1 MLTQFSRTELLLGKE
16 AMDRLKNARV
26 AVFGIG
32 GVGGYVCEA
41 LVRTGVGYFDL
52 IDDDKVCL
60 TNLNRQIIATR
71 KTVGKYK
78 TEVMKER
85 MLEIN
90 PDVKVEIHDCFFLPE
105 NAKDFPFEEY
115 DYIVDAV
122 DTVTAKIALVMKAK
136 EMDIPIISSM
146 GAGNKLDASKFEVA
160 DIYKTSVCPLAKVM
174 RRELK
179 KRGVKKLKVSD
190 QDQLI
195 TSNDWTEIS
204 NLQDEMKK
212 EEPDATIDYDKALKV
227 YVDCNLIKLQTAD
240 TKKLTSALESA
251 NYVWV
256 IPFKMEKT
264 YGMFTVAKG
273 LPLREEAKSVLTK
286 AEQEEVKN
294 HAGKWM
300 ITETAEHTVEPYYD
314 ILLEKRE
321 ALSDC
326 TRVVLV
332 GSQPGMRQP
341 VALGMDDETARIWI
355 SLGYQY
361 PVMEKIPETQNVES
375 GVYSFDSVAEI
386 SDTYIEDSEVSTGA
400 GVQSRSSMKYVAGIG
415 IVLIGSILILSVLK
429 KKKIKSE
436 D

>member
-1 MLTQFSRTELLLGKE
+1 MKNILKIMLMMITIYTIAGS
-16 AMDRLKNARV
+16 
-26 AVFGIG
+26 AV
-32 GVGGYVCEA
+32 YA
-41 LVRTGVGYFDL
+41 
-52 IDDDKVCL
+52 
-60 TNLNRQIIATR
+60 A
-71 KTVGKYK
+71 
-78 TEVMKER
+78 
-85 MLEIN
+85 EI
-90 PDVKVEIHDCFFLPE
+90 P
-105 NAKDFPFEEY
+105 
-115 DYIVDAV
+115 
-122 DTVTAKIALVMKAK
+122 
-136 EMDIPIISSM
+136 
-146 GAGNKLDASKFEVA
+146 
-160 DIYKTSVCPLAKVM
+160 
-174 RRELK
+174 
-179 KRGVKKLKVSD
+179 VSD

-195 TSNDWTEIS
+195 TSRDWTEIS

-300 ITETAEHTVEPYYD
+300 ITEIAEHTVEPYYD

-361 PVMEKIPETQNVES
+361 PVES
-375 GVYSFDSVAEI
+375 GVYSFESVAEI

-415 IVLIGSILILSVLK
+415 IIVIGSILILSVLK
-429 KKKIKSE
+429 KKKLE
-436 D
+436 DYE

>member
-1 MLTQFSRTELLLGKE
+1 MKNILKIMLMMIAIFTIAGS
-16 AMDRLKNARV
+16 
-26 AVFGIG
+26 AV
-32 GVGGYVCEA
+32 YA
-41 LVRTGVGYFDL
+41 
-52 IDDDKVCL
+52 
-60 TNLNRQIIATR
+60 A
-71 KTVGKYK
+71 
-78 TEVMKER
+78 
-85 MLEIN
+85 EI
-90 PDVKVEIHDCFFLPE
+90 P
-105 NAKDFPFEEY
+105 
-115 DYIVDAV
+115 
-122 DTVTAKIALVMKAK
+122 
-136 EMDIPIISSM
+136 
-146 GAGNKLDASKFEVA
+146 
-160 DIYKTSVCPLAKVM
+160 
-174 RRELK
+174 
-179 KRGVKKLKVSD
+179 VSD

-256 IPFKMEKT
+256 IPFKMEK
-264 YGMFTVAKG
+264 
-273 LPLREEAKSVLTK
+273 
-286 AEQEEVKN
+286 
-294 HAGKWM
+294 WM
-300 ITETAEHTVEPYYD
+300 ITEIAEHTVEPYYD

-375 GVYSFDSVAEI
+375 GVYSFESVAEI

-415 IVLIGSILILSVLK
+415 IIVIGSIIILSVLK
-429 KKKIKSE
+429 KKKLE
-436 D
+436 DYE

>member
-1 MLTQFSRTELLLGKE
+1 MKNILKIMLMMITILPTYNRFPVVLEKGEGVHLYDTEGKE
-16 AMDRLKNARV
+16 YLDFGAGI
-26 AVFGIG
+26 AVFAL
-32 GVGGYVCEA
+32 GYHYA
-41 LVRTGVGYFDL
+41 
-52 IDDDKVCL
+52 
-60 TNLNRQIIATR
+60 
-71 KTVGKYK
+71 
-78 TEVMKER
+78 
-85 MLEIN
+85 
-90 PDVKVEIHDCFFLPE
+90 
-105 NAKDFPFEEY
+105 
-115 DYIVDAV
+115 
-122 DTVTAKIALVMKAK
+122 
-136 EMDIPIISSM
+136 
-146 GAGNKLDASKFEVA
+146 
-160 DIYKTSVCPLAKVM
+160 
-174 RRELK
+174 
-179 KRGVKKLKVSD
+179 
-190 QDQLI
+190 
-195 TSNDWTEIS
+195 
-204 NLQDEMKK
+204 
-212 EEPDATIDYDKALKV
+212 DYDKALKV

-273 LPLREEAKSVLTK
+273 LPLSEEAKSVLTK

-415 IVLIGSILILSVLK
+415 IIVIGSILILSVLK
-429 KKKIKSE
+429 KKKLE
-436 D
+436 DYE

>member
-1 MLTQFSRTELLLGKE
+1 MKNILKIMLMMITIFTIAGS
-16 AMDRLKNARV
+16 
-26 AVFGIG
+26 AV
-32 GVGGYVCEA
+32 YA
-41 LVRTGVGYFDL
+41 
-52 IDDDKVCL
+52 
-60 TNLNRQIIATR
+60 A
-71 KTVGKYK
+71 
-78 TEVMKER
+78 
-85 MLEIN
+85 EI
-90 PDVKVEIHDCFFLPE
+90 P
-105 NAKDFPFEEY
+105 
-115 DYIVDAV
+115 
-122 DTVTAKIALVMKAK
+122 
-136 EMDIPIISSM
+136 
-146 GAGNKLDASKFEVA
+146 
-160 DIYKTSVCPLAKVM
+160 
-174 RRELK
+174 
-179 KRGVKKLKVSD
+179 VSD

-195 TSNDWTEIS
+195 TSRDWTEIS

-212 EEPDATIDYDKALKV
+212 EEPNVTIDYDKALKV

-273 LPLREEAKSVLTK
+273 LPLSEEAKPVLTK

-375 GVYSFDSVAEI
+375 GVYSFESVAEI

>member
-1 MLTQFSRTELLLGKE
+1 MKNILKIMLMMITIFTIAGS
-16 AMDRLKNARV
+16 
-26 AVFGIG
+26 AV
-32 GVGGYVCEA
+32 YA
-41 LVRTGVGYFDL
+41 
-52 IDDDKVCL
+52 
-60 TNLNRQIIATR
+60 A
-71 KTVGKYK
+71 
-78 TEVMKER
+78 
-85 MLEIN
+85 EI
-90 PDVKVEIHDCFFLPE
+90 P
-105 NAKDFPFEEY
+105 
-115 DYIVDAV
+115 
-122 DTVTAKIALVMKAK
+122 
-136 EMDIPIISSM
+136 
-146 GAGNKLDASKFEVA
+146 
-160 DIYKTSVCPLAKVM
+160 
-174 RRELK
+174 
-179 KRGVKKLKVSD
+179 VSD

-195 TSNDWTEIS
+195 TSRDWTEIS

-300 ITETAEHTVEPYYD
+300 ITEIAEHTVEPYYD

-375 GVYSFDSVAEI
+375 GVYSFESVAEI

-415 IVLIGSILILSVLK
+415 IIVIGSILILSVLK
-429 KKKIKSE
+429 KKKLEEIGRAHV
-436 D
+436 

>member
-1 MLTQFSRTELLLGKE
+1 MTRREQQETNWCWAAVSQMIGAHYYGLLTQRQIVINVLGAEYNQGTSDAQVRQAIAFAINNKYNVTTRNSLSYE
-16 AMDRLKNARV
+16 KIQKYISTSKLM
-26 AVFGIG
+26 GIKMVWNSG
-32 GVGGYVCEA
+32 GAHA
-41 LVRTGVGYFDL
+41 LVLSGYSADG
-52 IDDDKVCL
+52 KVTL
-60 TNLNRQIIATR
+60 VDPAANAGI
-71 KTVGKYK
+71 
-78 TEVMKER
+78 ER
-85 MLEIN
+85 
-90 PDVKVEIHDCFFLPE
+90 
-105 NAKDFPFEEY
+105 Y
-115 DYIVDAV
+115 SYSS
-122 DTVTAKIALVMKAK
+122 LV
-136 EMDIPIISSM
+136 
-146 GAGNKLDASKFEVA
+146 AGT
-160 DIYKTSVCPLAKVM
+160 TS
-174 RRELK
+174 
-179 KRGVKKLKVSD
+179 
-190 QDQLI
+190 
-195 TSNDWTEIS
+195 
-204 NLQDEMKK
+204 
-212 EEPDATIDYDKALKV
+212 
-227 YVDCNLIKLQTAD
+227 
-240 TKKLTSALESA
+240 
-251 NYVWV
+251 
-256 IPFKMEKT
+256 
-264 YGMFTVAKG
+264 
-273 LPLREEAKSVLTK
+273 EEAKSVLTK

-375 GVYSFDSVAEI
+375 GVYSFESVAEI